1 MISDTRNPARFFA
14 VLSLAC
20 LPSFL
25 AARAEEAAPA
35 GAQASGSPAHQI
47 GEPAPVFQLRIVNNQ
62 EGGPRLF
69 DMRSYVGDDAEKP
82 AKLLLV
88 SFFATWCKPCKAE
101 LPELVRLAATYK
113 DAGLQVVSIA
123 IDKDKADIDKIP
135 DIVKA
140 NSVIHPVI
148 SDSMNIVARRY
159 LGSDVKLP
167 SLVMVNHEGN
177 IVSLHQ
183 GYGDD
188 LKASLE
194 GEIRQKLGLPAADGV
209 ATQDKA
215 KHKKHADN
223 D

>member
-1 MISDTRNPARFFA
+1 MSKPVRFFA
-14 VLSLAC
+14 VLSVTC
-20 LPSFL
+20 LPAL
-25 AARAEEAAPA
+25 LTARADDAAPPAA
-35 GAQASGSPAHQI
+35 GHPSATPAHQI

-69 DMRSYVGDDAEKP
+69 DLRSYVGDDAEHP

-101 LPELVRLAATYK
+101 LPELVRMAATYK
-113 DAGLQVVSIA
+113 DAGLQIVSIA
-123 IDKDKADIDKIP
+123 IDKDKEGIDKIP

-140 NSVIHPVI
+140 NSVVHPVI

-167 SLVMVNHEGN
+167 SLVMVGRDGN
-177 IVSLHQ
+177 ILSLHQ

-194 GEIRQKLGLPAADGV
+194 GEVRHLLGLPPLVSDATADK
-209 ATQDKA
+209 DSKS